1 MHVPEPSCLK
11 VGHPMNDTLKTL
23 LELEVVNREI
33 ARLSAEVA
41 ELPKKVATI
50 EAKLAKTKAQVAAAQ
65 DAVKKEETA
74 RRGFE
79 SDIKDHNLKISK
91 LRDQSLA
98 VKTNEQYRAMM
109 HEIEFEEKAI
119 AGCEEKIL
127 LSLEAADKHTAEL
140 KAAEAQLKLETADVD
155 KEKKHA
161 QAVTAEDEKKLKEL
175 SKKRDTQ
182 RAKVEERTLAMYE
195 LIATKRV
202 PAIVEALEQKCMAC
216 HVKLRPQTFNELLTT
231 QEIMTCS
238 SCARILYRDP
248 TRAAE
253 EVAAEVNKAA
263 LRVNHQAWYFLADS
277 EWGKNLFVVTV
288 ESKTSATLHC
298 FDAFTGKHNRKIV
311 QKKMTV
317 REAFGEKVMQGTHLH
332 IGNVHPEEHT
342 DGGLPEHALEE
353 LQLQAQ
359 IAPETA
365 SS

>member
-1 MHVPEPSCLK
+1 MFEG
-11 VGHPMNDTLKTL
+11 GHPMNDTLKTL

-65 DAVKKEETA
+65 ESVKKEDAA

-79 SDIKDHNLKISK
+79 GDIKDHNLKISK
-91 LRDQSLA
+91 LRDQSLS

-127 LSLEAADKHTAEL
+127 VSLEATDKHNTEL
-140 KAAEAQLKLETADVD
+140 KSAEAQLKAEAAEVE

-175 SKKRDTQ
+175 SGKREAQ
-182 RAKVEERTLAMYE
+182 RSKVNERTLAMYE
-195 LIATKRV
+195 LIATKRI

-216 HVKLRPQTFNELLTT
+216 HVKIRPQTFNELLTT

-263 LRVNHQAWYFLADS
+263 LRVNHQAWYYLADS

-288 ESKTSATLHC
+288 ESKAAATLHC
-298 FDAFTGKHNRKIV
+298 FDAFSGKHNRKIV
-311 QKKMTV
+311 QKKQSV
-317 REAFGEKVMQGTHLH
+317 RDAFGEKVMQGVHLH
-332 IGNVHPEEHT
+332 IGNIHPEEHT

-359 IAPETA
+359 IASETA
-365 SS
+365 AS